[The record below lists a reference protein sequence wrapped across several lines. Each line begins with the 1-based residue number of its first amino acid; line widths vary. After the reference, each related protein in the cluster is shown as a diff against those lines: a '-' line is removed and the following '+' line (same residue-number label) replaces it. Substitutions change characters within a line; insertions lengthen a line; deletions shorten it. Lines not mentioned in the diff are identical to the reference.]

1 MSATEIVTE
10 PLSYA
15 EALKREDFAIW
26 REAMEVE
33 MRQHA
38 EVGTWEL
45 AELPAGKNL
54 VGSRWVYAA
63 KTDAEGTFELGK
75 ARLVAQ
81 GFMQCPRMDYF
92 EVTSPVVKLDSLQII
107 LAVAIQNGWAIEMMD
122 VKGAYLNSTLD
133 EEIYMR

>member
-1 MSATEIVTE
+1 MSVTEIVTE

-15 EALKREDFAIW
+15 EALRQEDFVIW

-54 VGSRWVYAA
+54 VGS
-63 KTDAEGTFELGK
+63 
-75 ARLVAQ
+75 
-81 GFMQCPRMDYF
+81 
-92 EVTSPVVKLDSLQII
+92 
-107 LAVAIQNGWAIEMMD
+107 
-122 VKGAYLNSTLD
+122 
-133 EEIYMR
+133 